1 MKGAAEAEE
10 TQRTLEKIEARIE
23 AQRRGPF
30 SVLQNGS
37 HAEFDDE
44 VVSGDLRGG
53 CSIPEDDLRE
63 LSSKHGLV
71 VKFVD
76 DGEASGVEQVRALA
90 RAHGIRIEILDGK
103 GDGGPRPATP
113 ATPAASNDVTTP
125 PPVLSSLNAKSKVP
139 VVAGTKVSSGNDLVS
154 RACKWSRKTSMPIR
168 Q

>member
-1 MKGAAEAEE
+1 MTGAAEAEE

-30 SVLQNGS
+30 SMWKNGS

-44 VVSGDLRGG
+44 FVSGGPRGV

-90 RAHGIRIEILDGK
+90 RAHGIRIEILDGN
-103 GDGGPRPATP
+103 DEGGPRLATP
-113 ATPAASNDVTTP
+113 ATLAALNDVTTP
-125 PPVLSSLNAKSKVP
+125 PPMLSSLNVKPKVP
-139 VVAGTKVSSGNDLVS
+139 VVAGTKV
-154 RACKWSRKTSMPIR
+154 MM
-168 Q
+168 